1 MNPTEWPR
9 IRVESHF
16 GDRVVKCFEKRAQT
30 LYQLLEKACE
40 INPHGIALVCEES
53 QLSYSELR
61 RDSSLLAQRMSLDG
75 IKPGDRIA
83 LLLNNRI
90 EFVVALFAIT
100 AIGAICVPLS
110 VREQKTGIKFALTHS
125 KASMVIHE
133 SNLAQLLPT
142 QEEAPSL
149 RFKLSIQTCESSQSY
164 ADWIEIDNNEAQH
177 AAFTPFACDE
187 EDTAIILYTSGT
199 TGLPKGAMLSHFG
212 LVHSSMHYKFSF
224 NLSHT
229 DCAIATVPLSHV
241 TGVVALITCVIMAG
255 AKLVIMPNFKAAHFI
270 SLAQVHAM
278 TYTLMVPA
286 MYNLC
291 LLDPLFEKTDLS
303 NWRVGAFGGAP
314 MPVATIEQL
323 VGKIPKLILLNCYGS
338 TETTSPST
346 LMPKGETLRH
356 LDSVGQALPCVEIR
370 TMDSQGRELAVGE
383 LGEIWIKGPM
393 VVKGYWD
400 NLEATRTNFV
410 GGFWRSGDLGSID
423 EKGYLKVVD
432 RIKDMINRGGYK
444 IYTIEVE
451 NVLYQHPSV
460 LECAVVSK
468 PCPVLGERVHAFI
481 TLKGELVKESTLKEF
496 CAQHLADYKVP
507 ESFSI
512 SKELL
517 PRNANGKLLKR
528 DLRNKITP
536 FTA

>member
-1 MNPTEWPR
+1 MNPTEWPS

-16 GDRVVKCFEKRAQT
+16 GDRVVKCFEKRPGT

-40 INPHGIALVCEES
+40 INPSGIALVCEER
-53 QLSYSELR
+53 QLSYAELR
-61 RDSSLLAQRMSLDG
+61 HISSLLAQRMSFEG
-75 IKPGDRIA
+75 ILPGERVA

-110 VREQKTGIKFALTHS
+110 VREQKTGIKYALTHC

-133 SNLAQLLPT
+133 SNLAELLPT
-142 QEEAPSL
+142 PQDAPSL
-149 RFKLSIQTCESSQSY
+149 RFRLSIQACEGSQSY
-164 ADWIEIDNNEAQH
+164 SDWVEFKNNKTQNG
-177 AAFTPFACDE
+177 AFTPFACEE

-212 LVHSSMHYKFSF
+212 LIHSSMHYKYGF

-255 AKLVIMPNFKAAHFI
+255 AKLVIMPSFKATHFI
-270 SLAQVHAM
+270 GLAQAHAM

-291 LLDPLFEKTDLS
+291 LLDPLFEKADLS
-303 NWRVGAFGGAP
+303 KWRVGAFGGAP

-323 VGKIPKLILLNCYGS
+323 VGKIPKLTLLNCYGS
-338 TETTSPST
+338 TETTSPAT
-346 LMPKGETLRH
+346 LMPKGETLEH
-356 LDSVGQALPCVEIR
+356 LDSVGKALPCVELRI
-370 TMDSQGRELAVGE
+370 MDSQGRELKFGE

-393 VVKGYWD
+393 VVRGYWD
-400 NLEATRTNFV
+400 NLEATRNNFV
-410 GGFWRSGDLGSID
+410 GGFWRSGDLGLMD
-423 EKGYLKVVD
+423 EKGYLRVVD

-481 TLKGELVKESTLKEF
+481 TLKQDPIEESALREF
-496 CAQHLADYKVP
+496 CAQHLADYKIP
-507 ESFSI
+507 ESFSM

-528 DLRNKITP
+528 DLRDKITP
-536 FTA
+536 FSV